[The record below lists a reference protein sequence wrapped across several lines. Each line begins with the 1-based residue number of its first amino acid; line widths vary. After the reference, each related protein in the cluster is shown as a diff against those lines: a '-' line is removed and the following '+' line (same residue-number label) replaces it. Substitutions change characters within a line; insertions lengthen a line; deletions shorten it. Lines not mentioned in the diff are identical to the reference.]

1 MANSITRKL
10 LIEQVL
16 KRGWSYT
23 KLGSSAELLVVTNG
37 KRTITFM
44 GSRPTQSSANGRQIT
59 LSKPLTLAF
68 VEAQGIRVPEYAV
81 ISSAQQLQEFLELH
95 GTIVVKPAD
104 SEKSNGV
111 TANITTYEEA
121 LAAYE
126 AAREYGESVIAQR
139 QIYGKL
145 YRIFVLAG
153 TVPVVT
159 ERRPAFVTGD
169 GSKTTE
175 DLIAALNQDPRRGS
189 NADFPMKKIDLD
201 KARQYLG
208 DATFFSVPPAGESV
222 RVTALES
229 ISEGGEAHNMTDSV
243 HPEWITQAIAI
254 TKALGLFVAGF
265 DVMTED
271 ISAPPAPGYLP
282 LLEINSMPGLRMHEY
297 PAVGQAVPLAS
308 LLLDAVFE

>member
-23 KLGSSAELLVVTNG
+23 KLGQSAELLVVSNG
-37 KRTITFM
+37 KRSVTFM
-44 GSRPTQSSANGRQIT
+44 GSRPSASSANGRQIT
-59 LSKPLTLAF
+59 LSKALTLAF
-68 VEAQGIRVPEYAV
+68 VEAQGIKVPEYAIV
-81 ISSAQQLQEFLELH
+81 SSAHQLQDFLELH
-95 GTIVVKPAD
+95 GTIVVKPVD

-111 TANITTYEEA
+111 TANVTTYEEA
-121 LAAYE
+121 LRAYE

-145 YRIFVLAG
+145 YRIFVLGG

-169 GSKTTE
+169 GAKTTE
-175 DLIAALNQDPRRGS
+175 ELIAELNQDPCRGS
-189 NADFPMKKIDLD
+189 SADFPMKKVDVN
-201 KARQYLG
+201 KAQQYLG
-208 DATFFSVPPAGESV
+208 EATFFSVPPAGESV

-229 ISEGGEAHNMTDSV
+229 ISEGGEAHTVTESA
-243 HPEWITQAIAI
+243 HPEWIRQAVAV
-254 TKALGLFVAGF
+254 TNALGLFVAGF
-265 DVMTED
+265 DVMTDD
-271 ISAPPAPGYLP
+271 ISVPPAPGYLP
-282 LLEINSMPGLRMHEY
+282 LLEINSMPGLRMHEF